1 MKDEG
6 VAMTKRWSMVMSYVC
21 LVTAAAF
28 LVGPAWQ
35 WRAMTPGDLAIWLN
49 VPSVRLDRGRAVA
62 AFLLLCLPGAIN
74 AYGLVRI
81 RSSFLCFARGQIFS
95 PQAILGLQSFG
106 SAGAISVLAAAVM
119 TPVIGCWLTYDTGAG
134 ADFPLRI
141 GTGSLTILVMSG
153 FTWIFARILGVA
165 AAVERK
171 NRELSD
177 ENAAFV

>member
-1 MKDEG
+1 
-6 VAMTKRWSMVMSYVC
+6 
-21 LVTAAAF
+21 
-28 LVGPAWQ
+28 
-35 WRAMTPGDLAIWLN
+35 LAL
-49 VPSVRLDRGRAVA
+49 
-62 AFLLLCLPGAIN
+62 
-74 AYGLVRI
+74 
-81 RSSFLCFARGQIFS
+81 
-95 PQAILGLQSFG
+95 
-106 SAGAISVLAAAVM
+106 
-119 TPVIGCWLTYDTGAG
+119 GCWLTYDTGAG